1 MKIVHGAALHFVTV
15 LIAIVLMS
23 CPSTL
28 TLCLI
33 IFAVDGDMPAL
44 VSVTNLGRGDVF
56 GDQISND
63 GIEGDGAAS

>member
-1 MKIVHGAALHFVTV
+1 MTV
-15 LIAIVLMS
+15 LIEIVLMS
-23 CPSTL
+23 CSSTS

-44 VSVTNLGRGDVF
+44 VSVTNLGGGDVF

-63 GIEGDGAAS
+63 GIEGDRAAS